1 MVKDATN
8 MPVIEFPLEDISRLF
23 PGYDLDYIID
33 MLPYIGLD
41 QEYRDDKCIRL
52 EYSPNRPDF
61 STFYGIARALNGL
74 LGKDLGIPKFQ
85 VIENTKNMIR
95 VNRSVSDVRPF
106 IVGIVARGHKLNN
119 KTIKQIVSMQEDLHN
134 GIGRRRSKA
143 SVGFHDLDRIEFPLD
158 YTTSLDNLS
167 FTPLDH
173 TSALTLTEI
182 LDKTESGRKFG
193 ELLEGSIYPILKD
206 SRNTVISFP
215 PIINSESTRIKEG
228 VDNLFV
234 EVTGVDKK
242 TVDDVLA
249 NILATLG
256 DIGFNLENVSIKQD
270 SNNSFSYNSKTNTI
284 LENVKPAYI
293 NKVLGLSLSNEEIV
307 NCLRKSRFDANVIDS
322 GRINCMIPSYRIDL
336 FSPID
341 IVEEVAIGY
350 GLYNLEPS
358 LPEYTLNGNR
368 SRQNYFFDKIRQ
380 AMIGMGLIENINFIL
395 SNKDI
400 HYKRMRID
408 KFDFFTVN
416 NSKSDEHDVLRRS
429 LLPSLLFSLSKNIH
443 EEYPQ
448 KLFEIGEVF
457 VPEKDSF
464 ERWNLCCVSAF
475 NGVTYSEIKAVL
487 QTLME
492 ICFKAKFETRPSENS
507 SFIRGRSADIVYKEK
522 ATGQIGEVSPL
533 LIDSFKIKMPVAAF
547 EVDLTELLQI

>member
-61 STFYGIARALNGL
+61 STFYGISRALNGL
-74 LGKDLGIPKFQ
+74 LGKELGIPKFQ

-182 LDKTESGRKFG
+182 LDKTESGRIFG
-193 ELLEGSIYPILKD
+193 ELLERSIYPILKD

-215 PIINSESTRIKEG
+215 PIINSEFTRIKEG

-270 SNNSFSYNSKTNTI
+270 SNSSFSYNSNTNNI

-322 GRINCMIPSYRIDL
+322 GRINCMIPSYRIDI

-350 GLYNLEPS
+350 GLYNLEPP
-358 LPEYTLNGNR
+358 LPEYILNGNT
-368 SRQNYFFDKIRQ
+368 SRQNYFFDNIRQ
-380 AMIGMGLIENINFIL
+380 VMIGMGLIENINFIL